1 MKAAPLSKK
10 KEKSLCLLIVRSLI
24 AAVLKPF
31 TASVR
36 KAISQT
42 GGRRLGKAIAPLLSF
57 GDIRVSRGKLCESV
71 SR

>member
-1 MKAAPLSKK
+1 M
-10 KEKSLCLLIVRSLI
+10 RSLI

-31 TASVR
+31 TASVK
-36 KAISQT
+36 KAISPT
-42 GGRRLGKAIAPLLSF
+42 GGRMLGKVIAPLLSF